1 MGSDSPPEKK
11 PNIQDVKEYTEAHKL
26 RKKIVAEEFNEE
38 DDEDITEFEDKS
50 GNETTLIGGKGADN
64 VDHAKIISEVLKKY
78 PHLVK
83 NNKNIKLKITQKG
96 QQHTITAPIRS
107 PSGPSSSSTPKPT
120 TSSASGPAAKP
131 AARPQP
137 TDKRPPPP
145 TKLAMAKP
153 TPPSPVITTKT
164 VVNEAIVPTGPKK
177 IDSRTMHAL
186 IAKGAENTTGPWL
199 CLKCGVNG
207 RPISIPSYK
216 GFRRHLINVH
226 KLKIDPKLCEH
237 CGWRSSSKEELHH
250 HILVV
255 HNINPPPDMK
265 FPKCTECK
273 FVAIDTKDLTNHLA
287 EKHSDRKITTTTTTT
302 TRSNTQHC
310 IYCNKTFNDENRLY
324 DHMRSNHRDRAREDG
339 VMDTDDEDLEDEEE
353 DGYLV
358 NLQSASSLKKD
369 SGKIQVLSNITLPSK
384 GVSYAIDSPAISSI
398 VGPSSSSTTTTT
410 QNTCKLEPSSEAE
423 GLNNV
428 ATGIAT
434 SLGMLDTE
442 HLDEEAM
449 SSQDESNISAYL
461 EDEMASVHGE
471 KGKEVAEE
479 EQPMDEGGE
488 TQFVTEEGA
497 TLELTE
503 PQKAELLE
511 QLQDK
516 QGVVMVLSED
526 AFGEEQ
532 PETKK
537 KKSSDSEGTNKSKA
551 EKHSAK
557 EATTVEKT
565 LEEASIELVFD
576 IEPGNKVEEESK
588 EDENTEAETSA
599 QDEDAEP
606 STSENVETTTE
617 TVPAASSAKADIEG
631 DWTDDDDEEEEAEAE
646 EKAARP
652 ETPSPLYESNV
663 SEETSPDVIKMPSAR
678 SYKGREGRS
687 SNDSIK
693 EAVVS
698 QDSGIEEKQ
707 PTQATDGGESETA
720 LPSEVTED
728 EQQQQEEEEEEF
740 NIDVPKTDEE
750 ELKKASKIE
759 IKTLINDWGDDDD
772 DENLD

>member
-1 MGSDSPPEKK
+1 MYILLTGVKRPASSLGSESPPQKK

-26 RKKIVAEEFNEE
+26 RKKIVAEEFNDEE
-38 DDEDITEFEDKS
+38 DDESPEFVIKS
-50 GNETTLIGGKGADN
+50 DPDNPNETTLIGGKGGDN

-96 QQHTITAPIRS
+96 QQHTITAPLRS
-107 PSGPSSSSTPKPT
+107 SSSSGPSSSSTPKASSLPIQKAITRPT
-120 TSSASGPAAKP
+120 VAERRIPAPSNVVPKTSPAAQPAVSKP
-131 AARPQP
+131 N
-137 TDKRPPPP
+137 
-145 TKLAMAKP
+145 
-153 TPPSPVITTKT
+153 T
-164 VVNEAIVPTGPKK
+164 VVNETVNPSGPKK

-186 IAKGAENTTGPWL
+186 IAKGAENVTGPWL

-237 CGWRSSSKEELHH
+237 CGWRSTTKEELHH

-265 FPKCTECK
+265 FPKCNECN
-273 FVAIDTKDLTNHLA
+273 FVGIDQKHMKTHKV
-287 EKHSDRKITTTTTTT
+287 EKHPTKVNRA
-302 TRSNTQHC
+302 NAQHC
-310 IYCNKTFNDENRLY
+310 IYCNKTFTDETRLY

-339 VMDTDDEDLEDEEE
+339 VMDTDDEDLEDEDE
-353 DGYLV
+353 YLP
-358 NLQSASSLKKD
+358 NLQSIASVSD
-369 SGKIQVLSNITLPSK
+369 NNKIQVLSNITLPSK
-384 GVSYAIDSPAISSI
+384 GVSYVLDSNSQAISSI
-398 VGPSSSSTTTTT
+398 GGSSSSESVT
-410 QNTCKLEPSSEAE
+410 KLEPSSEAE

-442 HLDEEAM
+442 DTEHLEEEGA

-471 KGKEVAEE
+471 MLKGKVTEE
-479 EQPMDEGGE
+479 EVVVDGVG
-488 TQFVTEEGA
+488 TQFVSEEGS

-503 PQKAELLE
+503 AQKTELLQ

-516 QGVVMVLSED
+516 QGVVMILNED
-526 AFGEEQ
+526 GFGATQTDEEVNLEKTDESVEEKEEEK
-532 PETKK
+532 PNEENMLFESDMGEVENEETHSNDVEKIVA
-537 KKSSDSEGTNKSKA
+537 KKSSKDDDDD
-551 EKHSAK
+551 
-557 EATTVEKT
+557 
-565 LEEASIELVFD
+565 EED
-576 IEPGNKVEEESK
+576 EEE
-588 EDENTEAETSA
+588 EME
-599 QDEDAEP
+599 EDAEP
-606 STSENVETTTE
+606 EQSTSEKAEPASTA
-617 TVPAASSAKADIEG
+617 PAASAKSLIEG
-631 DWTDDDDEEEEAEAE
+631 DWTDDDEEEEEAEE
-646 EKAARP
+646 VQKP
-652 ETPSPLYESNV
+652 ESPSPQYESNHP
-663 SEETSPDVIKMPSAR
+663 EESSPEIISMPSNR

-693 EAVVS
+693 ETVIS
-698 QDSGIEEKQ
+698 QDSGIEEK
-707 PTQATDGGESETA
+707 PNKNTDDETDTA
-720 LPSEVTED
+720 AASQLEREV
-728 EQQQQEEEEEEF
+728 EEEEIVL
-740 NIDVPKTDEE
+740 NIDVPQADEE